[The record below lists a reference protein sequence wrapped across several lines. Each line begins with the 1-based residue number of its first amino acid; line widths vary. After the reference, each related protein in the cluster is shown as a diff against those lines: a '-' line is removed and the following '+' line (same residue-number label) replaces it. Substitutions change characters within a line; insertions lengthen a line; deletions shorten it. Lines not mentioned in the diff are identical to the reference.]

1 MAATT
6 FKATL
11 HKRITCPE
19 ITQWMRLVETGKVAV
34 CEEQILLTKHVRR
47 VFANEKL
54 YINRQQLD
62 DYMRF
67 QELHPFDLFPW
78 EKFCLALWLCVYKE
92 DGNLRWPELFLL
104 LGRGAGKNG
113 FDAYA
118 AFCLLSKANGINNY
132 DVDICANTEDQAKT
146 SFKDV
151 WNVLETN
158 YSNMRRSFTWT
169 KTYIESKS
177 TKSILKYRTDN
188 PKSKDGLRSGC
199 VIFDEVHG
207 YEDAENINVFTTGL
221 GKTQHPRILYSTTD
235 GDVRGGVLDDLKKRA
250 EKTLKGEIPDN
261 GFLPFI
267 CRLDSQNEVH
277 DEKNWEKANPSL
289 RYLPSLMDEI
299 RREYANYM
307 INPIANHA
315 FMTKRMNLPVGR
327 KDLEV
332 TSWENILLTNRDV
345 PSLDGLP
352 CVCGID
358 FARTTDFISAV
369 LLFRVDGVYY
379 AKHHS
384 WWCTNSAD
392 AGLVKAPI
400 KEWAERG
407 IVTMV
412 DEVEVSPELVINW
425 VRDHTRKY
433 DLKKIAIDDYRN
445 TMLRRYLGEIGYSCE
460 AKTVYRVRPSDIMR
474 VQPLINSAFVT
485 GSIAWGDDPAMRWF
499 TRNTKLEVAQNN
511 NYKYG
516 KIEHHSR
523 KTDGFMAFVNA
534 MCIEGDIP
542 EYVAPVFMPVL
553 TF

>member
-1 MAATT
+1 MVATT

-19 ITQWMRLVETGKVAV
+19 ITQWMRLVETGRVVA
-34 CEEQILLTKHVRR
+34 CEDQRLVVDHVRR
-47 VFANEKL
+47 VFASEKL
-54 YINRQQLD
+54 YINRLQLE
-62 DYMRF
+62 DYMKF

-92 DGNLRWPELFLL
+92 DGNPRWPELFLL

-132 DVDICANTEDQAKT
+132 DVDICANTEEQAKT
-146 SFKDV
+146 SFRDV

-158 YSNMRRSFTWT
+158 HSEMRRSFAWT

-221 GKTQHPRILYSTTD
+221 GKTRHPRLLYSTTD
-235 GDVRGGVLDDLKKRA
+235 GDVREGVLDDLKKRA
-250 EKTLKGEIPDN
+250 DKILKGGEPDN

-267 CRLDSQNEVH
+267 CRLDSKDEVH
-277 DEKNWEKANPSL
+277 DERNWEKPNPSL
-289 RYLPSLMDEI
+289 RYLPALMDEI
-299 RREYANYM
+299 RREYATYM

-332 TSWENILLTNRDV
+332 ASWDNILRTNRELPD
-345 PSLDGLP
+345 LAGRP

-369 LLFRVDGVYY
+369 LLFRVDGTYFV
-379 AKHHS
+379 KHHS
-384 WWCTNSAD
+384 WWCARSSD
-392 AGLVKAPI
+392 AGHVKAPI
-400 KEWAERG
+400 AEWAERG
-407 IVTMV
+407 IVTVV
-412 DEVEVSPELVINW
+412 DKVEVPPEDVIAW
-425 VRDHTRKY
+425 VFEQSLKY
-433 DLKKIAIDDYRN
+433 DVKKIAIDDYRN
-445 TMLRRYLGEIGYSCE
+445 TMLQRFLRGIGYSCE
-460 AKTVYRVRPSDIMR
+460 DKTVYRVRPSDIMR
-474 VQPLINSAFVT
+474 VQPMINSAFVT
-485 GSIAWGDDPAMRWF
+485 GSIAWGDDPVMRWF
-499 TRNTKLEVAQNN
+499 TNNTKLETAPNN
-511 NYKYG
+511 NFKYG

-523 KTDGFMAFVNA
+523 KTDGFMAFVGA
-534 MCIEGDIP
+534 MCIEDAIP
-542 EYVAPVFMPVL
+542 EHSAPVFLPVL
-553 TF
+553 TY